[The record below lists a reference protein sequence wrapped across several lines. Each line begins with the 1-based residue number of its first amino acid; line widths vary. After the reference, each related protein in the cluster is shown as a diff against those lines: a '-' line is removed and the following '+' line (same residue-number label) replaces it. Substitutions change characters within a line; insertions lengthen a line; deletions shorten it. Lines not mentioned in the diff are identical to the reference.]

1 MRLSFHVFVS
11 ALFLCAALGGQ
22 TLTAQ
27 TSQSGQ
33 QTQTKETFPIFEV
46 SGVASGM
53 SGGGVGGNLGLG
65 GRVGY
70 VLFHDTMEDELGG
83 FTVLEAEGNW
93 LKASKASGTEKG
105 GRAMTAIFGAR
116 TGLIPTGDGFSFKA
130 GAGFIRFD
138 RAIRDVS
145 VAGSPLHPTITPT
158 RLGPLT
164 TPVVTYGFVY
174 ENYPH
179 NGSWGMR
186 FDISDLVVL
195 YTGRN
200 VPGTTGLGTQH
211 NFVFSTALEYRFP
224 MERRKK

>member
-1 MRLSFHVFVS
+1 
-11 ALFLCAALGGQ
+11 
-22 TLTAQ
+22 
-27 TSQSGQ
+27 
-33 QTQTKETFPIFEV
+33 
-46 SGVASGM
+46 
-53 SGGGVGGNLGLG
+53 
-65 GRVGY
+65 
-70 VLFHDTMEDELGG
+70 
-83 FTVLEAEGNW
+83 
-93 LKASKASGTEKG
+93 
-105 GRAMTAIFGAR
+105 MTAIFGAR